1 MQIQIQIQAV
11 VRWQWYDSPWHS
23 PRDKGSVLRPSLQLH
38 STQLLDLFHN
48 QANNDSQVLFNSTLP
63 NSWKSPFCNPSTLHL
78 CRSNISLQATIL
90 ETHAIFALFRL
101 WNSED
106 GFTLSESGVL
116 FAFHDFFVRLYF
128 LESKQSLE
136 GTHLWNHN
144 RCSLFFLYNL
154 IWCCTQKMVDGSSML
169 YSIKS
174 VGRRELTYAFLCAA
188 IRVLCVLDF
197 LPENLVL

>member
-23 PRDKGSVLRPSLQLH
+23 PRDKGSALRPSLQLD

-63 NSWKSPFCNPSTLHL
+63 NSWKSPLYNPPTLHL

-106 GFTLSESGVL
+106 GFTLSESDVL
-116 FAFHDFFVRLYF
+116 FAFHDFFARLYF

-174 VGRRELTYAFLCAA
+174 DGRRELTYAFLCAA